1 MSKKQNELDRFDVNA
16 KRNVPIIKKLL
27 AIIITS
33 IIVSVFGVA
42 VVELHIFD
50 NGFRTHTDESLANY
64 AKGLEMTLKDW
75 RDTLE
80 SNVAL
85 ISERPDVL
93 GALAENDI
101 PKIHKAISKAN
112 GTLNVEVLVVTDEN
126 GVVLAG
132 EGVAE
137 RTSLSSITAVQS
149 ALRGTAGYSYDDIG
163 EIGYSMIAAT
173 PVRIS
178 GVAVGAFVS
187 AYSLVNGDIVD
198 QVLKSYD
205 AECTIFKGTTRVST
219 TLGDSAIGTTLD
231 NQEIVNYVLHD
242 GYEYHGSNVIRGNEY
257 LSVYFPLESSN
268 GDVTGMAFIA
278 RSIEVVESLRNHTIG
293 IVVPI
298 ALFVVLVFTLFT
310 YRFVKWLMWRIYNV
324 TNFLKELETG
334 DADLTKRCKLF
345 IRDEIGDLIVHFDL
359 FLDKLQQ
366 IMSEVKG
373 TKGALEM
380 SGVSLSDGTHDTSMA
395 ISKILDNISGMHS
408 QITNQIGSVEKASS
422 AVREISGQITNLDNL
437 VENQS
442 SGVAEASAAVEEMI
456 GNISSVTN
464 SVDKMASSF
473 ESLNQNVQL
482 GFSKQ
487 QGVNERIKQIEV
499 QSEMLEEANTAI
511 SSIAEQ
517 TNLLAMNAAI
527 EAAHAGEAG
536 KGFSVVADEIRKLS
550 ETSSEQSR
558 SIGDQLT
565 KIKDSIIEVVSASNE
580 ASEAFSEVAGRV
592 RETDQLV
599 SQIKSAMEEQN
610 SGSKQIG
617 TALKDMND
625 STVEVQKA
633 SKEMSAKNERVLGE
647 MRMLQESAGSMQESM
662 DSMAAGARRIN
673 DTGGALSNISDD
685 VRSAIVKIGNQIDR
699 FKTE

>member
-1 MSKKQNELDRFDVNA
+1 MAKNQTELDRFDTKA
-16 KRNVPIIKKLL
+16 KRNVQITTKLL
-27 AIIITS
+27 AIIIA
-33 IIVSVFGVA
+33 SVILSAFGVA
-42 VVELHIFD
+42 VIELHIFD
-50 NGFRTHTDESLANY
+50 GGFRNHTDESLANY
-64 AKGLEMTLKDW
+64 AKGLDMTLKDW

-85 ISERPDVL
+85 ISERPDVMA
-93 GALAENDI
+93 ALAENDI
-101 PKIHKAISKAN
+101 PKVSKAVSKAN
-112 GTLNVEVLVVTDEN
+112 GTLNVEVLVVTDEF
-126 GVVLAG
+126 GTVLAG
-132 EGVAE
+132 EGVEAG
-137 RTSLSSITAVQS
+137 TSLANISAVQS

-163 EIGYSMIAAT
+163 TIGYSMIAAT

-187 AYSLVNGDIVD
+187 AYSLVNGDIVA
-198 QVLKSYD
+198 QVLKSYN
-205 AECTIFKGTTRVST
+205 AECTIFKGTKRVST
-219 TLGDSAIGTTLD
+219 TLGDSVLGTNLD
-231 NQEIVNYVLHD
+231 NQEIVNYVLKE
-242 GYEYHGSNVIRGNEY
+242 GYEYHGSNKIRGNEY

-268 GDVTGMAFIA
+268 GEITGMAFIA
-278 RSIEVVESLRNHTIG
+278 RSIEVVESLRNHTVGLIL
-293 IVVPI
+293 PI
-298 ALFVVLVFTLFT
+298 ALVVVSILTFFT

-373 TKGALEM
+373 TKGTLEM
-380 SGVSLSDGTHDTSMA
+380 SGAALSDGTHDTSVA
-395 ISKILDNISGMHS
+395 IKMILDNIDGMHS
-408 QITNQIGSVEKASS
+408 QITNQSGSVEHAVSS
-422 AVREISGQITNLDNL
+422 VMEVSRQITNLDSL

-442 SGVAEASAAVEEMI
+442 SGVTEASAAVEQMI
-456 GNISSVTN
+456 GNISSVTS
-464 SVDKMASSF
+464 SVDKMSDSF
-473 ESLNQNVQL
+473 NSLNENVQL

-487 QGVNERIKQIEV
+487 QGVNDRIKQIEI
-499 QSEMLEEANTAI
+499 QSQMLEEANTAI

-565 KIKDSIIEVVSASNE
+565 KIKDSIAEVVLAS
-580 ASEAFSEVAGRV
+580 SEANDAFSAVSDRV
-592 RETDQLV
+592 KDTDQLV
-599 SQIKSAMEEQN
+599 AQIKAAMEEQN
-610 SGSKQIG
+610 AGSKQIG

-633 SKEMSAKNERVLGE
+633 SKDMSAKNERVLGE
-647 MRMLQESAGSMQESM
+647 MKNLQDATGSMQESM
-662 DSMAAGARRIN
+662 DGMADGARKIN
-673 DTGGALSNISDD
+673 TTGTALSNISDD